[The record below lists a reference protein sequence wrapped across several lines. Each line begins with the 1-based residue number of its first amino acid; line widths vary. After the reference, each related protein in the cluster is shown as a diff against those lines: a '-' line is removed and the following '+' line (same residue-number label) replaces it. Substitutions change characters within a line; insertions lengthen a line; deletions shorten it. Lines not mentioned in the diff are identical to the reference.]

1 MGANPTR
8 AIVSPPAR
16 VTASLAMEATTRALT
31 ITLPPMAKEALVQAM
46 ATPSQQEDMTPSPLP
61 KEATISL
68 VSPTALAATT
78 AVASLLRVDTT
89 SSPPTLAMGN
99 SNSQLHP
106 LQAMG
111 TAPSPQ
117 VMDSSKAGAAMV
129 ARVEAAMGALEH
141 RVVVMGVAVA
151 SRRPLNT
158 GGLLIAR
165 HPTTTHP
172 HLRTTVSRTSMAR
185 VEDMGRTL
193 LPL

>member
-8 AIVSPPAR
+8 AIVSPPVR

-31 ITLPPMAKEALVQAM
+31 ITLHPIAREALVQAM

-78 AVASLLRVDTT
+78 VAASLLRVGTT

-99 SNSQLHP
+99 SNSRLHL
-106 LQAMG
+106 LQAMA

-141 RVVVMGVAVA
+141 REVVMGVAVA

-158 GGLLIAR
+158 GR

-185 VEDMGRTL
+185 VEDMDRTL
-193 LPL
+193 LLL